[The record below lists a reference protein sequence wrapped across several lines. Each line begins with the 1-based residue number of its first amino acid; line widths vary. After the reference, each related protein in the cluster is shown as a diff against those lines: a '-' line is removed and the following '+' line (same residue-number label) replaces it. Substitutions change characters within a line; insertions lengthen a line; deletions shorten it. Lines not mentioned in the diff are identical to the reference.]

1 MKTFNNIITFCMI
14 CLSASININADN
26 KSPSS
31 EKIRLLKKHP
41 TKSNKPRMPSNQCLE
56 FYYFNDTQECRFTF
70 NYDIES
76 LSVTM
81 TEINTGIAYYG
92 EVSLESPTM
101 YQALTSGCYH
111 ITCITDEGDIFEG
124 EGNIQ

>member
-1 MKTFNNIITFCMI
+1 MTSLKSIITISLFV
-14 CLSASININADN
+14 LSIGFIDVHAQDKTRETQRVMLN
-26 KSPSS
+26 KNH
-31 EKIRLLKKHP
+31 KRTH
-41 TKSNKPRMPSNQCLE
+41 TPRMPSNQCLE